1 MNTPNIISD
10 DRLLRLPEVEQIV
23 QLKKPTIYRLAR
35 EGKFPK
41 PLKIGDRASRW
52 SFNELMQ
59 WIQEKRG

>member
-10 DRLLRLPEVEQIV
+10 DRLLRLPEVEQII